1 MSSWPLVSNG
11 EVRPSPRLPV
21 LDLDDL
27 CGSFGCPEWRDGEFP
42 HLAKHVL
49 IVRESGFI
57 CSASMRDPANW
68 KEMLKDYLSLR
79 HFEPEER
86 ALPCFVEVYSGG
98 RLLAQSRVIV
108 THSEKRTTPRFHFRE
123 SAWNKIVRE
132 MTCKKP
138 SARADQ
144 ACSMS
149 RCLSQPANY
158 GS

>member
-79 HFEPEER
+79 HLSRKNARCHASSTSIPAAAWWRNPES
-86 ALPCFVEVYSGG
+86 L
-98 RLLAQSRVIV
+98 
-108 THSEKRTTPRFHFRE
+108 
-123 SAWNKIVRE
+123 
-132 MTCKKP
+132 
-138 SARADQ
+138 
-144 ACSMS
+144 
-149 RCLSQPANY
+149 
-158 GS
+158 